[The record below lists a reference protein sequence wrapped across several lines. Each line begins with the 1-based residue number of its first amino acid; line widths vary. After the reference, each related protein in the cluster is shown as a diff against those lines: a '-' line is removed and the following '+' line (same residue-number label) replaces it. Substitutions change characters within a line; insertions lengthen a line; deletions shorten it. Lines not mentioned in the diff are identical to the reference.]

1 MESEGHV
8 FDELNV
14 TQERSRLSEKMLQRK
29 ETVLFSAYL
38 FVREKQVLQE
48 KRVLI
53 THKGVYIL
61 RNTMNCCRSTGLYFA
76 KSFQVSD
83 FRDIT
88 VNSTRKCMMLHC
100 IKGDDLFIQLTKD
113 LGDYSRP
120 VQQRTLTRKEPGIP
134 NMFGEGSTSRVVLD
148 FPLDED
154 DIYEVMRRELLEE
167 K

>member
-14 TQERSRLSEKMLQRK
+14 TQERSRLSQKMLQRK

-38 FVREKQVLQE
+38 FVRDKKLIKE

-53 THKGVYIL
+53 THRGVYIL
-61 RNTMNCCRSTGLYFA
+61 RNSMNCCKSTGLYFA
-76 KSFQVSD
+76 KSSHVSD

-88 VNSTRKCMMLHC
+88 VNSNKKCMVLHC
-100 IKGDDLFIQLTKD
+100 VKGDDLFVQLVKD
-113 LGDYSRP
+113 MGEYSRP
-120 VQQRTLTRKEPGIP
+120 LPRLLPAKRPSMQPELPEKTQINKL
-134 NMFGEGSTSRVVLD
+134 SLD

-154 DIYEVMRRELLEE
+154 DIYETMKRELLDE